1 MRSWSIFS
9 LWWTIRASRV
19 PVTWPNPLLMILLAP
34 DGYLGPGLMDFR
46 VDSCTIASVKASSR
60 RLGRVV
66 NSLPIAWPLSDAN
79 DRVLHS
85 SDVNV
90 APPNGRCRPSPPKT
104 RNLISGW
111 SFTAEAVISLTAA
124 SGTV

>member
-46 VDSCTIASVKASSR
+46 VDSCTIASVKSFFTKAWPRGQFPS
-60 RLGRVV
+60 
-66 NSLPIAWPLSDAN
+66 NSLATFRRKRSGCIA
-79 DRVLHS
+79 R
-85 SDVNV
+85 
-90 APPNGRCRPSPPKT
+90 T
-104 RNLISGW
+104 
-111 SFTAEAVISLTAA
+111 
-124 SGTV
+124 